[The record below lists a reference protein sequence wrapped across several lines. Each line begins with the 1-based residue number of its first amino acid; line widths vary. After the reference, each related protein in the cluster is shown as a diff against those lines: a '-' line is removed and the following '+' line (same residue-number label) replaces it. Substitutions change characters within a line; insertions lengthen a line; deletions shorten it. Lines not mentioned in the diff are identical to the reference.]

1 MIEQDGK
8 VLVIDSGPDF
18 RQQMLRENVKR
29 LDALVFTHSH
39 KDHTAGM
46 DDIRAFN
53 YFMQQPTEVYATEFT
68 QQVLRREFSYI
79 FEERNYPGIPELNFH
94 TINYSEK
101 FFAAGIE
108 LQPIRVLHHR
118 LPVLGFRIG
127 DFTYITDANMIPE
140 EEKKKIYGT
149 KILVLNALRREKHI
163 SHFTLEEAVSVANDF
178 KAEKTYFTHIS
189 HQMGLHDE
197 VNKELPEGI
206 ELAYDGLK
214 FVVGG

>member
-1 MIEQDGK
+1 
-8 VLVIDSGPDF
+8 
-18 RQQMLRENVKR
+18 
-29 LDALVFTHSH
+29 
-39 KDHTAGM
+39 
-46 DDIRAFN
+46 
-53 YFMQQPTEVYATEFT
+53 
-68 QQVLRREFSYI
+68 
-79 FEERNYPGIPELNFH
+79 
-94 TINYSEK
+94 
-101 FFAAGIE
+101 
-108 LQPIRVLHHR
+108 
-118 LPVLGFRIG
+118 
-127 DFTYITDANMIPE
+127 MIPE